1 MGLSRPGKA
10 PEVGWGAPC
19 AAQAWAPPPT
29 APPPCPAS
37 SELTAQSTR
46 TANSLGLRRLLEA
59 LFRVGKISLCAVHVR
74 ATRSPRG
81 LRADTPLHPAQAC
94 ERCRAGR
101 ASPGLGA
108 GPSTLIAAWAAD
120 ARAAGL
126 QQAPT
131 GSFKPI
137 NSECGPHLQGRPLF
151 PTAEFREMLGLNVF
165 SKNSSQAGKG
175 WQEPDEWG
183 WAETMPRAAKW
194 WRRLGKRRR
203 PWNTDVSP
211 GRGRQQSRPNS
222 IITRGRRRTQGLQC
236 ALGWLKDKTSSHRNQ
251 KNF

>member
-1 MGLSRPGKA
+1 MG
-10 PEVGWGAPC
+10 
-19 AAQAWAPPPT
+19 
-29 APPPCPAS
+29 
-37 SELTAQSTR
+37 
-46 TANSLGLRRLLEA
+46 
-59 LFRVGKISLCAVHVR
+59 

-94 ERCRAGR
+94 ERCRAGQ
-101 ASPGLGA
+101 ASLGLGA
-108 GPSTLIAAWAAD
+108 GPSTLIAARAAD
-120 ARAAGL
+120 ARTAGL

-165 SKNSSQAGKG
+165 SKNSSQAVKS
-175 WQEPDEWG
+175 WREPDEWG

-194 WRRLGKRRR
+194 WRQLGKRR

-211 GRGRQQSRPNS
+211 GRGRQQSRPDS
-222 IITRGRRRTQGLQC
+222 IIARGEKRTQGCSVLR
-236 ALGWLKDKTSSHRNQ
+236 GDLKTKRPQIGAKT
-251 KNF
+251 NF